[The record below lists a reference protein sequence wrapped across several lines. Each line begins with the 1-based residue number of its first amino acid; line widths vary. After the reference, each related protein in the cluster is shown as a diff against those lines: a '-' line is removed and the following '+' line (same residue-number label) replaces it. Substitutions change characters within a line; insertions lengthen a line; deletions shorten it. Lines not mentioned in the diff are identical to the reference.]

1 MVFKNA
7 NFRSDRMEKTFRSYM
22 ILKWYFLL
30 KFKRIKEF
38 KNIYVKSNK
47 KENDFM

>member
-1 MVFKNA
+1 
-7 NFRSDRMEKTFRSYM
+7 M